1 MRNVWKG
8 LAVGAVTGA
17 AIGIVLDGLDRI
29 GRHTTDAAGRTRTG
43 AKHLL
48 EAVEDKLHDT

>member
-1 MRNVWKG
+1 MKNVWKG
-8 LAVGAVTGA
+8 LTVGALTGA
-17 AIGIVLDGLDRI
+17 AVGVILDGLDKV
-29 GRHTTDAAGRTRTG
+29 GRRTSDAADRTRTG